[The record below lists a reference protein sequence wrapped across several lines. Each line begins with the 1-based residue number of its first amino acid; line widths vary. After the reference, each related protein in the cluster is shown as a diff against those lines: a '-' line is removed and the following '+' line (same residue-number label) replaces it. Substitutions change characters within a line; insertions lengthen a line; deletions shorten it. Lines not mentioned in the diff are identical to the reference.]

1 MLNSGRAQGGSGEWE
16 QPFWQQRGWILSAG
30 FLAVLLVLAVLF
42 AVTGDGDEGPAGSS
56 GDPNPAP
63 TSKPS
68 DPGSGSDSGDGKGTS
83 DVRPAGCRT
92 DDRDQAKPTKA
103 PRDFHWK
110 ANGTGL
116 VPVSKAAGPLK
127 YDGPVWSC
135 FAHTPLGAVMAAHSI
150 TDHLSYDGWREVVDR
165 QVVPG
170 AGRDALIANRSQ
182 DADKSTTGSPD
193 AGGYAGFTVLS
204 YDETQATVMV
214 LVRGMGDGGF
224 GSASVTVR
232 WRDGDWKLSPDPDGT
247 VYSGVS
253 QVSGTDGF
261 VTWEA

>member
-30 FLAVLLVLAVLF
+30 FLVVLLVLAVLF
-42 AVTGDGDEGPAGSS
+42 AVTGDGGKGPAGAS
-56 GDPNPAP
+56 GDPDPAP
-63 TSKPS
+63 TSTSSPDDKS
-68 DPGSGSDSGDGKGTS
+68 GAKKGGSDT
-83 DVRPAGCRT
+83 RPAGCRT
-92 DDRDQAKPTKA
+92 DDRDQAKPTEA
-103 PRDFHWK
+103 PGDFHWK

-135 FAHTPLGAVMAAHSI
+135 FAHTPMGAVMAAHSI
-150 TDHLSYDGWREVVDR
+150 TDHLSYDGWRKVVNK

-170 AGRDALIANRSQ
+170 AGRDALIATRSQ
-182 DADKSTTGSPD
+182 EADKSTTGSPD

-204 YDETQATVMV
+204 YDETRATVMV

-224 GSASVTVR
+224 GSASVTMR
-232 WRDGDWKLSPDPDGT
+232 WQDGDWKLSPDPDGT

>member
-1 MLNSGRAQGGSGEWE
+1 MLNSGRARGGSGEWE

-30 FLAVLLVLAVLF
+30 FLGVLVLLAALF
-42 AVTGDGDEGPAGSS
+42 AVTGNGAGGSS
-56 GDPNPAP
+56 GASGDPSPAP
-63 TSKPS
+63 TSTS
-68 DPGSGSDSGDGKGTS
+68 DRGSGPDSGDGGPQ
-83 DVRPAGCRT
+83 DRPAGCRT
-92 DDRDQAKPTKA
+92 DDSVQARPTKA

-116 VPVSKAAGPLK
+116 VPVSRTAGPLK

-135 FAHTPLGAVMAAHSI
+135 FARTPMGAVMAVHSI
-150 TDHLSYDGWREVVDR
+150 TDHLSYDGWREVVER

-170 AGRDALIANRSQ
+170 AGRDALIRTRTQSG
-182 DADKSTTGSPD
+182 DKSTTGSPD
-193 AGGYAGFTVLS
+193 AGGYTGFTVLTYNRS
-204 YDETQATVMV
+204 QATVMV
-214 LVRGMGDGGF
+214 LVSGMGGGGY

-232 WRDGDWKLSPDPDGT
+232 WQDGDWKLVPEADGT
-247 VYSGVS
+247 IYGGVA

>member
-1 MLNSGRAQGGSGEWE
+1 MLNSGRPQGGSGEWE

-30 FLAVLLVLAVLF
+30 FLVVLLVLAVLF
-42 AVTGDGDEGPAGSS
+42 AVTGDGGEGPAGSS
-56 GDPNPAP
+56 GDPNPEP
-63 TSKPS
+63 TSTSTSKSP
-68 DPGSGSDSGDGKGTS
+68 DGKGTS
-83 DVRPAGCRT
+83 DARPAGCRT
-92 DDRDQAKPTKA
+92 DDRDQAKPTGA

-150 TDHLSYDGWREVVDR
+150 TDHLSYDGWRKVVDR

-170 AGRDALIANRSQ
+170 AGRDALIASRSQ
-182 DADKSTTGSPD
+182 EADKSTTGSPD

>member
-1 MLNSGRAQGGSGEWE
+1 MLNSGRAPAGSGEWE

-30 FLAVLLVLAVLF
+30 FLVVLLVLAVLF
-42 AVTGDGDEGPAGSS
+42 AVTGDGGKGPAAAS
-56 GDPNPAP
+56 GGPDPAP
-63 TSKPS
+63 TSTASP
-68 DPGSGSDSGDGKGTS
+68 DGRSGSKKGGS
-83 DVRPAGCRT
+83 DTRPAGCRT
-92 DDRDQAKPTKA
+92 DDRDQAKPTEA
-103 PRDFHWK
+103 PRDFRWK

-150 TDHLSYDGWREVVDR
+150 TDHLSYDGWRKVVHQ

-170 AGRDALIANRSQ
+170 AGRDALVASRSQ
-182 DADKSTTGSPD
+182 EADKSTTGSPD

-204 YDETQATVMV
+204 YDETRATVMV

-224 GSASVTVR
+224 GSASVTMR
-232 WRDGDWKLSPDPDGT
+232 WQDGDWKLSPDPDGT

>member
-1 MLNSGRAQGGSGEWE
+1 MLNSGRAHGGSGEWE

-30 FLAVLLVLAVLF
+30 FLVVLLVLAVLF
-42 AVTGDGDEGPAGSS
+42 AVTGDDGERPAGAS
-56 GDPNPAP
+56 GDPSPAP
-63 TSKPS
+63 TSTSSS
-68 DPGSGSDSGDGKGTS
+68 DDKSGSDKGSS
-83 DVRPAGCRT
+83 DTRPAGCRT
-92 DDRDQAKPTKA
+92 DDRDQAKPTEA

-135 FAHTPLGAVMAAHSI
+135 FAHTPLGAVMAAHAI
-150 TDHLSYDGWREVVDR
+150 TDHLSYDGWRKVVNK

-170 AGRDALIANRSQ
+170 AGRDALIASRSQ
-182 DADKSTTGSPD
+182 EADKSTTGSPD

-204 YDETQATVMV
+204 YDETRATVMV

-224 GSASVTVR
+224 GSASVNVR
-232 WRDGDWKLSPDPDGT
+232 WQDGDWKLSPDPDGT

>member
-1 MLNSGRAQGGSGEWE
+1 MLNSGRAHGGSGEWE

-30 FLAVLLVLAVLF
+30 FLVVLLVLAVLF
-42 AVTGDGDEGPAGSS
+42 AVTGDGGQGPAGAS
-56 GDPNPAP
+56 GDPDPAP
-63 TSKPS
+63 TSASP
-68 DPGSGSDSGDGKGTS
+68 PGGKSGSKKGGS
-83 DVRPAGCRT
+83 DTRPAGCRT
-92 DDRDQAKPTKA
+92 DDRDQAKPTEA
-103 PRDFHWK
+103 PGDFRWK

-135 FAHTPLGAVMAAHSI
+135 FAHTPMGAVMAAHSI
-150 TDHLSYDGWREVVDR
+150 TDHLSYDGWRKVVR
-165 QVVPG
+165 QQVVPG
-170 AGRDALIANRSQ
+170 AGRDALVASRSQ
-182 DADKSTTGSPD
+182 EADKSTTGSPD

-204 YDETQATVMV
+204 YDETRATVMV

-224 GSASVTVR
+224 GSASVTMR
-232 WRDGDWKLSPDPDGT
+232 WQDGDWKLSPDPDGT

>member
-30 FLAVLLVLAVLF
+30 FLVVLLVLAVLF
-42 AVTGDGDEGPAGSS
+42 AVTGDGGAGPAGAT
-56 GDPNPAP
+56 GDPRPAP
-63 TSKPS
+63 TSTS
-68 DPGSGSDSGDGKGTS
+68 DDKPGSDDGGSDA
-83 DVRPAGCRT
+83 RPAGCRT
-92 DDRDQAKPTKA
+92 DDRDQAKPTEA

-150 TDHLSYDGWREVVDR
+150 TDHLSYDGWRKVVNK

-170 AGRDALIANRSQ
+170 AGRDALIASRSQ
-182 DADKSTTGSPD
+182 EADKSTTGSPD
-193 AGGYAGFTVLS
+193 AGGYAGFTILS
-204 YDETQATVMV
+204 YDETRATVMV

-224 GSASVTVR
+224 GSASVTMR
-232 WRDGDWKLSPDPDGT
+232 WQDGDWKLSPDPDGT

>member
-30 FLAVLLVLAVLF
+30 FLVVLLVLAVLF
-42 AVTGDGDEGPAGSS
+42 AVTGSGSEGTAGSS
-56 GDPNPAP
+56 GVPEAAP
-63 TSKPS
+63 TSS
-68 DPGSGSDSGDGKGTS
+68 ADEGSDSGADRGTS
-83 DVRPAGCRT
+83 DTRPAGCRT
-92 DDRDQAKPTKA
+92 DDRDQAKPTEA
-103 PRDFHWK
+103 PRDFRWK

-116 VPVSKAAGPLK
+116 VPVSKAAGPLT

-135 FAHTPLGAVMAAHSI
+135 FAHTPLGAVMAVHSI
-150 TDHLSYDGWREVVDR
+150 TDHLSYDGWREVVER

-170 AGRDALIANRSQ
+170 AGRDALVASRSQ
-182 DADKSTTGSPD
+182 EADKSTTGSPD

-214 LVRGMGDGGF
+214 LVRGMGEGGY

-232 WRDGDWKLSPDPDGT
+232 WRDGDWKLSPDPDGA

>member
-30 FLAVLLVLAVLF
+30 FLVVLLVLAVLF
-42 AVTGDGDEGPAGSS
+42 AVTGDGGEGPDGAT
-56 GDPNPAP
+56 GDPRPAP
-63 TSKPS
+63 TSTS
-68 DPGSGSDSGDGKGTS
+68 DDKSGSGDDGSDA
-83 DVRPAGCRT
+83 RPAGCRT
-92 DDRDQAKPTKA
+92 DDRDQAKPTEA

-150 TDHLSYDGWREVVDR
+150 TDHLSYDGWRKVVNK

-170 AGRDALIANRSQ
+170 AGRDALIASRSQ
-182 DADKSTTGSPD
+182 EADKSTTGSPD

-204 YDETQATVMV
+204 YDETRATVMV

-224 GSASVTVR
+224 GSASVTMR
-232 WRDGDWKLSPDPDGT
+232 WQDGDWKLSPDPDGT